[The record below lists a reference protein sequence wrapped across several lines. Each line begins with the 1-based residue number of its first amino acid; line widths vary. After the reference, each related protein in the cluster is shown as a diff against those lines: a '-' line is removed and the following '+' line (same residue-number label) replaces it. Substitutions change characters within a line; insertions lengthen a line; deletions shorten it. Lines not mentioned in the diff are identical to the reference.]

1 MKQNKQAKEKNQSTN
16 ENRDDS
22 ETDISPFIKI
32 QEKWQKRWEQKKI
45 FKISLDNSKP
55 KYYVLEMFPYPSGY
69 LHMGHV
75 RNYSIGDAF
84 ARFKRMNGYNVLY
97 PMGYDAFGLPAENAA
112 IKNNAN
118 PKTWTLNNIE
128 GQKKQQKLLGLSYD
142 WSREIATCLPEYYR
156 WNQWM
161 FIKMFERGLAY
172 RKAGIINWCPSCQT
186 VLANEQVED
195 GKCWRCESAVE
206 QKPLEQWYLKIKDYA
221 EELLAELDNLD
232 EWPERVKIMQKN
244 WIGKSHGTIINFK
257 ILNEDGSD
265 TGKTIATFTTRPDT
279 VYGITYLVL
288 AVEHPLVIELTKGT
302 KYEKCVKDFVS
313 AVSKKSIIE
322 RTAEG
327 KEKNGVFLGKYFV
340 NPVNGERC
348 PLWAA
353 DYALMDYGTGA
364 VMAVPTHDQ
373 RDFEFAKKYNLPMR
387 VVISPDSFELNTE
400 KMSRAYI
407 DEGILVNSGDF
418 NGMNNLDAIDEI
430 SKYIEKKKWG
440 ERTINY
446 KLRDWLISR
455 QRYWGTPIPMIYCER
470 CGIVAEKIEN
480 LPILLPEDVEF
491 TGEGNPIETSKK
503 FSHVI
508 CPKCGADAKRET
520 DTMDTFFDS
529 SWYFFRFCDPKNSKE
544 MIDRKIGDYF
554 MPVDQ
559 YIGGIEHAIL
569 HLLYARFFTKVMR
582 DMKLTNV
589 SEPFARLLCQGMV
602 CKDGAKMSK
611 SSGNVVDPAEIINN
625 YSSDTA
631 RLFILFAALPEKE
644 LDWSDQGVQG
654 SFRFINR
661 VYRLIENSE
670 ILSLEEIDEAKLEN
684 RDRNLIGKTHR
695 TIKKVTELTENFSLS
710 LAIGAVMEFTNEIY
724 KYRDGK
730 MNEQVYGFAIKNLA
744 LLLSPFTPHLA
755 EEMWEKIGMNKHVD
769 KFISLESWPEFD
781 ESKMDEQAEAAE
793 ELIDSVRKDITY
805 VLELAKITKP
815 KKITLFIANPWKFK
829 FFSLMKQQMSE
840 TYDVKRLLD
849 FFMKSELKQHDKE
862 ITKMIPA
869 LVRTP
874 SRIPNI
880 VLSEQL
886 EIDALSNALEELS
899 KQFSCKIS
907 IEKAE
912 ASAEAKARQAMPGK
926 PAILVE

>member
-1 MKQNKQAKEKNQSTN
+1 MEPKKHQKQSENHVAEST
-16 ENRDDS
+16 
-22 ETDISPFIKI
+22 ETTINPFLAV

-45 FKISLDNSKP
+45 FRTEQDNSRP

-84 ARFKRMNGYNVLY
+84 ARFKRMNGFNVLY
-97 PMGYDAFGLPAENAA
+97 PIGYDAFGLPAENAA
-112 IKNNAN
+112 IKDKTN
-118 PKTWTLNNIE
+118 PREYTLKNID
-128 GQKKQQKLLGLSYD
+128 GIKVQQKILGLSYD
-142 WSREIATCLPEYYR
+142 WSREIATCLPEYYK

-161 FIKMFERGLAY
+161 FIKMFEKGLAY
-172 RKAGIINWCPSCQT
+172 RKSGIINWCPSCQT

-195 GKCWRCESAVE
+195 GKCWRCGSVVE
-206 QKPLEQWYLKIKDYA
+206 QKPLDQWYFRIKDYA
-221 EELLAELDNLD
+221 EELLTELDNLD

-244 WIGKSHGTIINFK
+244 WIGKSYGTIINFK
-257 ILNEDGSD
+257 IVNEDGSD

-288 AVEHPLVIELTKGT
+288 AVEHPLVTELTKGT
-302 KYEKCVKDFVS
+302 KYENEAKDFVS
-313 AVSKKSIIE
+313 EVKKKSLIE

-340 NPVNGERC
+340 NPVNGEKC

-387 VVISPDSFELNTE
+387 VVISPDSYELKAE

-407 DEGILVNSGDF
+407 EEGTLVNSEEF
-418 NGMNNLDAIDEI
+418 NGMNNNDAIDEI
-430 SKYIEKKKWG
+430 SKFLEKKKWG
-440 ERTINY
+440 ERTVNY

-455 QRYWGTPIPMIYCER
+455 QRYWGTPIPMIYCEK
-470 CGIVAEKIEN
+470 CGIVADKIEN

-491 TGEGNPIETSKK
+491 TGEGNPIETSPTFK
-503 FSHVI
+503 HVI
-508 CPKCGADAKRET
+508 CPKCGADARRET
-520 DTMDTFFDS
+520 DTMDTFVDS
-529 SWYFFRFCDPKNSKE
+529 SWYFFRFCDPNNSRA
-544 MIDRKIGDYF
+544 MVDRKIGNHF

-611 SSGNVVDPAEIINN
+611 SLGNVVDPTDIINN
-625 YSSDTA
+625 YGSDTA

-644 LDWSDQGVQG
+644 LEWSDQGVQG

-661 VYRLIENSE
+661 VYRLVENPE
-670 ILSLEEIDEAKLEN
+670 IISLEEIDESKLEN

-695 TIKKVTELTENFSLS
+695 TIKKVTELVENFSLS
-710 LAIGAVMEFTNEIY
+710 LAIGAIMELTNEIY
-724 KYRDGK
+724 KYREGK
-730 MNEQVYGFAIKNLA
+730 MNEQVYGFAIKNLS
-744 LLLSPFTPHLA
+744 LLLSPFAPHLA
-755 EEMWEKIGMNKHVD
+755 EEMWEKIGINKHGD
-769 KFISLESWPEFD
+769 KFVSLESWPQFD
-781 ESKMDEQAEAAE
+781 ESKIDEQAEAAE

-829 FFSLMKQQMSE
+829 FFSEMKQQMSE
-840 TYDVKRLLD
+840 TYDVKRLID
-849 FFMKSELKQHDKE
+849 FFMKSELKQHGKE

-869 LVRTP
+869 IVKTP
-874 SRIPNI
+874 SRMPNI
-880 VLSEQL
+880 VLSENI
-886 EIDALSNALEELS
+886 EYDALMNAREDLS
-899 KQFSCKIS
+899 KLFACDVH
-907 IEKAE
+907 IERAE
-912 ASAEAKARQAMPGK
+912 GSSEAKARQATPGK